1 MGMIDSD
8 LKEYLKVQF
17 DAIIAKI
24 DDLKGSTEKEIE
36 RHRKDLDD
44 LYEKDRDAK
53 ERIRDLESFRNNHMT
68 FHDDKKDNKKF
79 SIEMWVVIGI
89 FLLQSVLSYFN

>member
-8 LKEYLKVQF
+8 LKDYLKVQF

-44 LYEKDRDAK
+44 LYDKDRDSK
-53 ERIRDLESFRNNHMT
+53 ERIRDLESFRTNHIDL
-68 FHDDKKDNKKF
+68 HDDKKDNKKF

-89 FLLQSVLSYFN
+89 FLVSTIIGYFK